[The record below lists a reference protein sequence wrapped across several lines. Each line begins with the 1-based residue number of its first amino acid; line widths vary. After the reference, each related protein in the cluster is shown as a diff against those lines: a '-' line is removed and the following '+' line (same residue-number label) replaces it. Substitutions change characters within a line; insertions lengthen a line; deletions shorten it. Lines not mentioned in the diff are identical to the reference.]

1 MPKPFAFGI
10 LILLCSQCASAQKT
24 GDTALDGNTANIIN
38 RYYSKSLAEQSPLYN
53 GKEYIDYTFNLQE
66 GHPFFGGPAFVKG
79 DIYFD
84 GMIFHNTPILYDLIK
99 DQVIVPDFQNVY
111 KVNLPADKIEYF
123 TLNDH
128 IFIRL
133 VNSQANGIST
143 GFYEQLYKGKV
154 GLYAKRKKEI
164 IERSGYQRI
173 DRSVIIGNSYYIM
186 KEGIYYHFK
195 NKRGLLSILKDK
207 KKEIKQYL
215 NKNRVVYKVSPEQ
228 AMLRIV
234 EYYNQLIN

>member
-10 LILLCSQCASAQKT
+10 LILLCSQYASAQRIA
-24 GDTALDGNTANIIN
+24 DTTLDRSTATIIDN
-38 RYYSKSLAEQSPLYN
+38 YYSKSLGEQSPLYN

-66 GHPFFGGPAFVKG
+66 GHPFFGGPVFVKG

-84 GMIFHNTPILYDLIK
+84 GLIFHNTPILYDLIK
-99 DQVIVPDFQNVY
+99 DLVIVPDFQNVY
-111 KVNLPADKIEYF
+111 KIILPTDKIEYF

-133 VNSQANGIST
+133 VNSQLNKVSS
-143 GFYEQLYKGKV
+143 GFYEQLYKGKI
-154 GLYAKRKKEI
+154 GLFAKRKKEI
-164 IERSGYQRI
+164 IEQLSFQRI
-173 DRSVIIGNSYYIM
+173 DRSIIIMNSYYIM
-186 KEGIYYHFK
+186 KDGIYYYFK

-215 NKNRVVYKVSPEQ
+215 NKNRIAYKVNPEK
-228 AMLRIV
+228 AMLGIV